1 MKTVICTRYGPP
13 EVLQLAEVARP
24 QPRSSEVL
32 IRIHATAVTASDALV
47 RGFKL
52 PFWHPLGFLM
62 GLVVGFGKPRN
73 PVLGTVLS
81 GEVEAVGKDVTR
93 FKPGDQVF
101 AMTGT
106 RFGCYTEYTCLPET
120 SRSRFP
126 GDVASVMTHKP
137 PSMTHEE
144 AAAVV
149 YGAGLASYY
158 LQKATLQPGQRMLIY
173 GASGAIGT
181 TAVQLAKHHYRT
193 HVTAVCSGANAELVR
208 SLGADD
214 VLDYTQQDT
223 MPDGERYHFVLD
235 AVGKKKTS
243 PLKQAARHA
252 LTSDGRYMSVDEGTP
267 ALQPAHL
274 ELVRDLIEAGK
285 FKAVIDRRYP
295 MEQIVEAHRYVD
307 SGHKRG
313 NVVITITPNCQN
325 Q

>member
-1 MKTVICTRYGPP
+1 MQAVICTRYGPP
-13 EVLQLAEVARP
+13 EVLQLAEVAKP
-24 QPRSSEVL
+24 QPRSGEVL
-32 IRIHATAVTASDALV
+32 IRIHATVVTASDALV

-73 PVLGTVLS
+73 PVLGMVLS
-81 GEVEAVGKDVTR
+81 GEVEAVGSDVTR

-106 RFGCYTEYTCLPET
+106 RFGCYAEYTCLPE
-120 SRSRFP
+120 RRRARFL
-126 GDVASVMTHKP
+126 GDIAPVMTHKP

-149 YGAGLASYY
+149 YGTGLASYY
-158 LQKATLQPGQRMLIY
+158 LQKATLQPGQRVLIY

-193 HVTAVCSGANAELVR
+193 HVTAVCSGANAKLVY
-208 SLGADD
+208 SLGADN

-223 MPDGERYHFVLD
+223 MPDGQRYDFVLD

-252 LTSDGRYMSVDEGTP
+252 LTPDGRYMSVDDGTP

-274 ELVRDLIEAGK
+274 ELVRDLIEVGK
-285 FKAVIDRRYP
+285 FRAVIDRCYP
-295 MEQIVEAHRYVD
+295 LEQMVEAHRHVD
-307 SGHKRG
+307 TGHKRG
-313 NVVITITPNCQN
+313 NVVITITPNTHDR
-325 Q
+325 